1 MRKKI
6 LSLVAAIV
14 AVTATY
20 AQSTLVATLTHGD
33 NVTMFYGTYALR
45 DAHNAAESGDII
57 NLSGGAF
64 QGVDITKAVTLRG
77 TGIDA
82 TDPTYILHDFRFRIS
97 EEDPGRLSMEG
108 IRCPGTVTMV
118 GTYANPYFLKCEFSD
133 IIFSEYNITTK
144 IKNATYVDCKITGK
158 CESYQGWGD
167 DQSTQQFINCYIG
180 WYNNE
185 DKETSAAF
193 MNCIIRDAD
202 YTYNSQFG
210 NCIIYTTENPGYT
223 IPSSSIAINC
233 VAVNYEDL
241 FSESPASSGCST
253 ASFAE
258 VFKTFT
264 GTYSDAETFELTDA
278 AKTQYLGKDGT
289 QVGLYG
295 GVMPYT
301 STPSYPQITTMNV
314 ANKTTADG
322 KLSVEI
328 EVSAAQ

>member
-45 DAHNAAESGDII
+45 DAHDAAESGDII

-64 QGVDITKAVTLRG
+64 QGVNITKALTLRG

-82 TDPTYILHDFRFRIS
+82 AVPTHILHDFGFLIS

-108 IRCPGTVTMV
+108 IRCSGTVWMY
-118 GTYANPYFLKCEFSD
+118 GTYANPYFLKCEFSAICFGD
-133 IIFSEYNITTK
+133 QNNTAM
-144 IKNATYVDCKITGK
+144 IKNATFVDCKITSECKSYYGK
-158 CESYQGWGD
+158 
-167 DQSTQQFINCYIG
+167 DQSTKQFINCFLN
-180 WYNNE
+180 WFSNNDSQE
-185 DKETSAAF
+185 SPSIFT
-193 MNCIIRDAD
+193 NCVIKDVD
-202 YTYNSQFG
+202 YTHNSQFG
-210 NCIIYTTENPGYT
+210 NCIIYTTQHQGNA
-223 IPSSSIAINC
+223 IPSSSTAYNC
-233 VAVNYEDL
+233 LAVNYDNL
-241 FSESPASSGCST
+241 FRDSPASSGCSS

-264 GTYSDAETFELTDA
+264 GTYSDAETFELTET